1 MDPQDHSFALQDQEA
16 SPLDQPCP
24 YEPGADEPKEGSE
37 MLIVRLADTEELE
50 ENQRITSCPDRTTK
64 KGPGK
69 VVYFGSDSIWSWA
82 IGKARRNIPQQ
93 SISPQSTAIST
104 QSPASNVHYEVPD
117 TVDRQPHDIP
127 GDDFDWKQEDMNLL
141 RKKGAFSLPP
151 FHVQKALLD
160 AYFRWVFPMQQLL
173 DREQFFRDF
182 EAGRAS
188 ILLLQALFFVG
199 TTCCDEDVIREHW
212 RSRRSAQVTLYRRVK
227 ALYDADYEQNQITV
241 IQVLFTMASWWES
254 PTDEKDFS
262 HWLAAAVRLAQ
273 VNGMHRS

>member
-1 MDPQDHSFALQDQEA
+1 VDSQSYSFASLQDQEA
-16 SPLDQPCP
+16 SPREQAGS
-24 YEPGADEPKEGSE
+24 YHETAEGDEPKEGSE
-37 MLIVRLADTEELE
+37 MLLVRLADTEELE
-50 ENQRITSCPDRTTK
+50 GYQKITNGPDTIPDKGPDR
-64 KGPGK
+64 
-69 VVYFGSDSIWSWA
+69 VVYFGGIWSWA
-82 IGKARRNIPQQ
+82 IRKARRNMPLQAISPR
-93 SISPQSTAIST
+93 SISTR
-104 QSPASNVHYEVPD
+104 SPTSNVHYEIPD
-117 TVDRQPHDIP
+117 TVGRQPHDVP
-127 GDDFDWKQEDMNLL
+127 GNDFGWKEEEMNLL

-151 FHVQKALLD
+151 LHVQRELLD

-173 DREQFFRDF
+173 DRARFLRDF

-199 TTCCDEDVIREHW
+199 TTCCDEDIIREHW
-212 RSRRSAQVTLYRRVK
+212 GTRRSAQVTLYRRVK

-241 IQVLFTMASWWES
+241 IQVLFSMTSWWGS